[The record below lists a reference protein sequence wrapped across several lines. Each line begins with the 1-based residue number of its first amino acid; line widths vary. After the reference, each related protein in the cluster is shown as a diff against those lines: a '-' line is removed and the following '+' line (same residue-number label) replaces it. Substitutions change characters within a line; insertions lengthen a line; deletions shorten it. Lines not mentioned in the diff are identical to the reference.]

1 MCTRCKYKSVQK
13 GFFLIF
19 EDDNE
24 QRHTYLWSSSFSKAA
39 HQIFRLMF
47 GLRMRAKD
55 LSEGAEDISK
65 GNKFGGADSKTY
77 PLPIF

>member
-1 MCTRCKYKSVQK
+1 MT
-13 GFFLIF
+13 
-19 EDDNE
+19 
-24 QRHTYLWSSSFSKAA
+24 SSSLKFELLCESCAKTEAEAKDISK
-39 HQIFRLMF
+39 
-47 GLRMRAKD
+47 GAKD